1 MQMPGWMKL
10 FINKKAPK
18 MGFFMTVD
26 AAYHE
31 LVSTENSLMSRK
43 IQGIYPDFYAHFS
56 NVQNI
61 WHKIN
66 TLYAT
71 NSCA

>member
-18 MGFFMTVD
+18 WVFLPVD
-26 AAYHE
+26 AAYRE
-31 LVSTENSLMSRK
+31 LVSTENSLMNRK

-66 TLYAT
+66 NLYAT